1 MRALLIWLICRK
13 DQQKENINTLF
24 KGGYIHVPQ
33 FCHYSDSSANWAC
46 FKYYS
51 QLGIESSMINS
62 TKTGSFLIPFQQC
75 PLLSLPFC
83 ISCRLETSFHYRL
96 HTQNCSQILTSQF
109 KRYGMDHGYL
119 LVLKHWSIVFLWFF
133 SFWVLHFSLLFWLV
147 FLCGLAGLVFLFGW
161 FFFAGLVFLFEFYR
175 TRFNFLWWRD
185 DQ

>member
-1 MRALLIWLICRK
+1 MVHLRALLIWLIRRK
-13 DQQKENINTLF
+13 DQQIENINTLF

-46 FKYYS
+46 FNYLYLPS
-51 QLGIESSMINS
+51 SHIESSMINS
-62 TKTGSFLIPFQQC
+62 TKTGSFLLPFQQS
-75 PLLSLPFC
+75 PPFSLPFC

-147 FLCGLAGLVFLFGW
+147 FLCGFGVSFWLVFLCGFGVSFW
-161 FFFAGLVFLFEFYR
+161 VL
-175 TRFNFLWWRD
+175 
-185 DQ
+185 